1 MSHNAKRFKIKRILF
16 FVLLFSFSYN
26 LVAQSDV
33 DENVLKSYLQY
44 SKCNFDK
51 GDVIV
56 LSDENEL
63 RFSNNFE
70 LELQRTVFLKF
81 LKPTI
86 FNESLSEVL
95 FYHDKTLTSIQLT
108 KALVY
113 YQDPQ
118 LLISFKDISQK
129 LQTNVKVNFE
139 KGQVLQISYTAKC
152 FYTRKMPVVRVQH
165 AVPMEKFSYHFLYP
179 ELVSLEFQMP
189 DALTADVNSQLPSKG
204 NFRVN
209 GVEQSIAFTEKQV
222 TYTQIPS
229 LRQQTFTPSL
239 FDYAPKIAFHI
250 TGLKRFPTQD
260 KAEKIQ
266 GDYGQSV
273 VEQVLKR
280 KDVMPRLL
288 TRFDVPKAYDYRIN
302 AIPTQEEKLG
312 RIFDLVRRNFR
323 WNKVD
328 SLFID
333 NKKTFESLWTE
344 RKCTGSEINL
354 TLVKVLMNY
363 GFEAYPM
370 LVSTRS
376 HGRVNQEFSEIEDFN
391 RMIAVVYF
399 HDKVIPLD
407 ATQTFGDYPML
418 SSDVLNTWGLSVAM
432 SPERWLFLEDTTNQ
446 YHNSTLLLGTLLND
460 AVFRTNVYVNS
471 FSYSKAL
478 RVAALEKDSI
488 KNFIKNTFR
497 SPYSVKH
504 FIAVNEYVDSLP
516 LAQEFDVEIPV
527 TKDND
532 LREVNVNFLQ
542 FPDTLKMIEENRTT
556 PLDFGYLQ
564 NYELKGEF
572 SFPQEYQI
580 YLLPAQT
587 SLSILNGDVSYSR
600 NYHNTSQSFS
610 CVSNLVFKKS
620 FFTAA
625 ESKEIAAFMKK
636 IANYQVQN
644 VIVRKVY

>member
-1 MSHNAKRFKIKRILF
+1 
-16 FVLLFSFSYN
+16 
-26 LVAQSDV
+26 
-33 DENVLKSYLQY
+33 
-44 SKCNFDK
+44 
-51 GDVIV
+51 
-56 LSDENEL
+56 
-63 RFSNNFE
+63 
-70 LELQRTVFLKF
+70 
-81 LKPTI
+81 
-86 FNESLSEVL
+86 
-95 FYHDKTLTSIQLT
+95 
-108 KALVY
+108 
-113 YQDPQ
+113 
-118 LLISFKDISQK
+118 
-129 LQTNVKVNFE
+129 
-139 KGQVLQISYTAKC
+139 
-152 FYTRKMPVVRVQH
+152 
-165 AVPMEKFSYHFLYP
+165 
-179 ELVSLEFQMP
+179 
-189 DALTADVNSQLPSKG
+189 
-204 NFRVN
+204 
-209 GVEQSIAFTEKQV
+209 
-222 TYTQIPS
+222 
-229 LRQQTFTPSL
+229 
-239 FDYAPKIAFHI
+239 
-250 TGLKRFPTQD
+250 
-260 KAEKIQ
+260 
-266 GDYGQSV
+266 
-273 VEQVLKR
+273 
-280 KDVMPRLL
+280 
-288 TRFDVPKAYDYRIN
+288 
-302 AIPTQEEKLG
+302 
-312 RIFDLVRRNFR
+312 VRRNFR

-333 NKKTFESLWTE
+333 SKKTFESLWTE

-370 LVSTRS
+370 MVSTRS

-446 YHNSTLLLGTLLND
+446 YRNATLLLGTLLND

-478 RVAALEKDSI
+478 RVAALEKDSV

-600 NYHNTSQSFS
+600 NYHGTSQSFS
-610 CVSNLVFKKS
+610 YVSNLVFKKS

-644 VIVRKVY
+644 VIVRKVN

>member
-1 MSHNAKRFKIKRILF
+1 
-16 FVLLFSFSYN
+16 
-26 LVAQSDV
+26 
-33 DENVLKSYLQY
+33 
-44 SKCNFDK
+44 
-51 GDVIV
+51 
-56 LSDENEL
+56 
-63 RFSNNFE
+63 
-70 LELQRTVFLKF
+70 
-81 LKPTI
+81 
-86 FNESLSEVL
+86 
-95 FYHDKTLTSIQLT
+95 
-108 KALVY
+108 
-113 YQDPQ
+113 
-118 LLISFKDISQK
+118 
-129 LQTNVKVNFE
+129 
-139 KGQVLQISYTAKC
+139 
-152 FYTRKMPVVRVQH
+152 MPVVRVQH
-165 AVPMEKFSYHFLYP
+165 AVPMEKFSYHFSYP

-189 DALTADVNSQLPSKG
+189 DALTADVNSQLASKG

-209 GVEQSIAFTEKQV
+209 GIEQSIAFTEKQI
-222 TYTQIPS
+222 TYTQLPS

-239 FDYAPKIAFHI
+239 FDDAPKIVFHI

-333 NKKTFESLWTE
+333 SKKTFESLWTE

-370 LVSTRS
+370 MVSTRS

-446 YHNSTLLLGTLLND
+446 YHNATLLLGTLLND

-478 RVAALEKDSI
+478 RVAALEKDSV

-600 NYHNTSQSFS
+600 NYHGTSQSFS
-610 CVSNLVFKKS
+610 YVSNLVFKKS

-644 VIVRKVY
+644 VIVRKVN

>member
-1 MSHNAKRFKIKRILF
+1 MSYYAKRFEIKRFLF
-16 FVLLFSFSYN
+16 FVFLFSCSYN
-26 LVAQSDV
+26 LVAQSEA
-33 DENVLKSYLQY
+33 DENVLKAYLQY

-51 GDVIV
+51 GDIVV
-56 LSDENEL
+56 LSDENTL

-70 LELQRTVFLKF
+70 LELQRTVYLKF
-81 LKPTI
+81 LKPAVL
-86 FNESLSEVL
+86 NESLSEVL
-95 FYHDKTLTSIQLT
+95 FYHDKTLKSIELT

-129 LQTNVKVNFE
+129 LATNVKVSFD
-139 KGQVLQISYTAKC
+139 KGQVLQVSYTAKC
-152 FYTRKMPVVRVQH
+152 FYTRKMPAVRVQH
-165 AVPMEKFSYHFLYP
+165 TVPTEKFSYHFSYP
-179 ELVSLEFQMP
+179 ELVTLDFQMP
-189 DALTADVNSQLPSKG
+189 DALTPDVNSQLAGKG
-204 NFRVN
+204 SFRVN
-209 GVEQSIAFTEKQV
+209 GVDQNIAFTEKQI
-222 TYTQIPS
+222 TYIQVPS

-239 FDYAPKIAFHI
+239 FNYAPQIAFHI
-250 TGLKRFPTQD
+250 TGLKRFPAQE

-266 GDYGQSV
+266 GDFGQSV

-376 HGRVNQEFSEIEDFN
+376 HGRVEQEFAEIEDFN

-407 ATQTFGDYPML
+407 ATQTFGDYPIL
-418 SSDVLNTWGLSVAM
+418 STDVLNTWGLSVAM
-432 SPERWLFLEDTTNQ
+432 SPERWVYLEDTTNQ

-460 AVFRTNVYVNS
+460 GVYRTNAYVNS
-471 FSYSKAL
+471 FSYAKAL
-478 RVAALEKDSI
+478 RVASLEKDSV
-488 KNFIKNTFR
+488 KNFIKTTFR
-497 SPYSVKH
+497 SPYPVKH
-504 FIAVNEYVDSLP
+504 FIVVNEYVDSLP
-516 LAQEFDVEIPV
+516 LAQEFDIEIPV
-527 TKDND
+527 IKDND
-532 LREVNVNFLQ
+532 LREVNVNFGQ

-556 PLDFGYLQ
+556 PLDFGFLQ

-580 YLLPAQT
+580 YLLPSQT

-600 NYHNTSQSFS
+600 TYHGTSQAFS
-610 CVSNLVFKKS
+610 YVSTLVFRKS
-620 FFTAA
+620 FFNVA
-625 ESKEIAAFMKK
+625 ESREIGTFMKK
-636 IANYQVQN
+636 IANYQLQN
-644 VIVRKVY
+644 VIVRKVE

>member
-1 MSHNAKRFKIKRILF
+1 MSHNAKRFEIKRIRLI
-16 FVLLFSFSYN
+16 VLLFSFSYN
-26 LVAQSDV
+26 LVAQSEV

-44 SKCNFDK
+44 SKCNFDI
-51 GDVIV
+51 GEVVV
-56 LSDENEL
+56 LSDENKL
-63 RFSNNFE
+63 HFNYNFE

-81 LKPTI
+81 LKPTT

-95 FYHDKTLTSIQLT
+95 FYHDKSLKSIALT
-108 KALVY
+108 KALLY
-113 YQDPQ
+113 SQDPQ
-118 LLISFKDISQK
+118 LMISFKDISQK
-129 LQTNVKVNFE
+129 LLTNLKVNFE
-139 KGQVLQISYTAKC
+139 KGQVLQISYTSKR
-152 FYTRKMPVVRVQH
+152 FYTRKMPAVRVQH
-165 AVPMEKFSYHFLYP
+165 VLPTEKCSYHFSYP
-179 ELVSLEFQMP
+179 ELVTLEFQIP
-189 DALTADVNSQLPSKG
+189 VDLTADVNSQLASKG
-204 NFRVN
+204 TFRVN
-209 GVEQSIAFTEKQV
+209 GVEQSIAFTEKQI
-222 TYTQIPS
+222 TYTQLPS
-229 LRQQTFTPSL
+229 LRQQVFTPSL
-239 FDYAPKIAFHI
+239 FDYSPKVMFRIA
-250 TGLKRFPTQD
+250 GLKRFQTQD

-328 SLFID
+328 SLFVD
-333 NKKTFESLWTE
+333 NKKTFDGLWTE

-376 HGRVNQEFSEIEDFN
+376 HGRVEQEFAEIEDFN

-432 SPERWLFLEDTTNQ
+432 SPERWLFLEDTANLYRNT
-446 YHNSTLLLGTLLND
+446 TLLLGTLLND

-471 FSYSKAL
+471 FSYAKAL
-478 RVAALEKDSI
+478 RVAALEKDSV
-488 KNFIKNTFR
+488 KNFIKSTFR

-504 FIAVNEYVDSLP
+504 FIVVNEYVDSLP
-516 LAQEFDVEIPV
+516 LAQEFDVEIPIN
-527 TKDND
+527 KDND
-532 LREVNVNFLQ
+532 LREVNVNFGQ
-542 FPDTLKMIEENRTT
+542 FPDSLKLIDENRTT
-556 PLDFGYLQ
+556 PLDFGYFQ
-564 NYELKGEF
+564 TYELKGEF
-572 SFPQEYQI
+572 SFPQQYQM

-587 SLSILNGDVSYSR
+587 SLTILNGDVSYTR
-600 NYHNTSQSFS
+600 NYHGTSQSFS
-610 CVSNLVFKKS
+610 YVSSLVFKKS

-625 ESKEIAAFMKK
+625 EAKEIAAFMKK

>member
-26 LVAQSDV
+26 LIAQSEV
-33 DENVLKSYLQY
+33 DDNILKSYLQY
-44 SKCNFDK
+44 NKCNFDK
-51 GDVIV
+51 GDIVV
-56 LSDENEL
+56 LSDENQL
-63 RFSNNFE
+63 HFSNNFE
-70 LELQRTVFLKF
+70 LELQRTVFIKF
-81 LKPTI
+81 LKPALLD
-86 FNESLSEVL
+86 EPLSEVL
-95 FYHDKTLTSIQLT
+95 FYHDKTLKSITLN
-108 KALVY
+108 KAIVY

-129 LQTNVKVNFE
+129 LEANSKVNFE
-139 KGQVLQISYTAKC
+139 KGQVLLISYSVKS
-152 FYTRKMPVVRVQH
+152 FYTRKMPAVHIQH
-165 AVPMEKFSYHFLYP
+165 TCPMEKFSYRFFYP
-179 ELVSLEFQMP
+179 ELVTLDFQIP
-189 DALTADVNSQLPSKG
+189 ESITADINSQLADKG
-204 NFRVN
+204 NFKIN
-209 GVEQSIAFTEKQV
+209 GVEQSIAFTTKQIIYSQV
-222 TYTQIPS
+222 S
-229 LRQQTFTPSL
+229 SFHQQTFVPN
-239 FDYAPKIAFHI
+239 FIDYIPKITFRI
-250 TGLKRFPTQD
+250 NSLKRFPTQN
-260 KAEKIQ
+260 KPEKIQ
-266 GDYGQSV
+266 GDFGQSV

-288 TRFDVPKAYDYRIN
+288 MKFDVPKAYDYRIN
-302 AIPTQEEKLG
+302 AISTQEEKLG

-333 NKKTFESLWTE
+333 SKKTFESLWAE
-344 RKCTGSEINL
+344 RRCTGSEINL

-376 HGRVNQEFSEIEDFN
+376 HGRVDQEFAEMDDFN

-407 ATQTFGDYPML
+407 ATQTFGDYPIL

-446 YHNSTLLLGTLLND
+446 YRNSTLLLGTLLND
-460 AVFRTNVYVNS
+460 AAFRTNIYVNS

-478 RVAALEKDSI
+478 RVAALEKDSVR
-488 KNFIKNTFR
+488 KFIARTFL
-497 SPYSVKH
+497 SPYTIKH
-504 FIAVNEYVDSLP
+504 FITANEYVDSLP
-516 LAQEFDVEIPV
+516 LAQEFDVDIPV
-527 TKDND
+527 NKDND
-532 LREVNVNFLQ
+532 LREVNVNFAQ
-542 FPDTLKMIEENRTT
+542 FPDTLKMIEDDRTI

-564 NYELKGEF
+564 SFELKGEF

-580 YLLPAQT
+580 YLLPAKT
-587 SLSILNGDVSYSR
+587 SLSILNGDVTYSR
-600 NYHNTSQSFS
+600 NYHGTSYSFS
-610 CVSNLVFKKS
+610 YVSSLVFKKS
-620 FFTAA
+620 VFTIA